1 MKSTTSLILISL
13 LSLSL
18 FSSSI
23 SIRPSLLPIT
33 PKAQDLTD
41 HFGTEPIQNI
51 YGPHHNNVVDLAR
64 EGVTPGTII
73 QPIKNF
79 AKEINPSQVAGGDL
93 TNTAYDS
100 TKIIKPTYAQPK
112 LDINSQIVHDAVIN
126 TPVQLGTQIN
136 EKSVVTQDR
145 VTGKI
150 DTAKVH
156 TKTPIVGMMKN
167 LRQVTTDQRT
177 LVNMTNGK
185 TIDLTK
191 KIGYFGKE

>member
-1 MKSTTSLILISL
+1 MKSTTSLLL
-13 LSLSL
+13 LSLFVLSL

-41 HFGTEPIQNI
+41 HFGTEPVENI
-51 YGPHHNNVVDLAR
+51 YGPHRNNVVDLAR
-64 EGVTPGTII
+64 EGVTPGTVIK
-73 QPIKNF
+73 PITNF

-100 TKIIKPTYAQPK
+100 TKIIRPTYAQPK
-112 LDINSQIVHDAVIN
+112 LDINSKIVHDAVIN

-145 VTGKI
+145 ITGKI
-150 DTAKVH
+150 DTARVQ
-156 TKTPIVGMMKN
+156 TSTPIVGMMKN
-167 LRQVTTDQRT
+167 LRQVTTAQRT
-177 LVNMTNGK
+177 LVDMTDGK
-185 TIDLTK
+185 AIDLTK
-191 KIGYFGKE
+191 KVGYFGKE

>member
-41 HFGTEPIQNI
+41 HFGTEPIPNI
-51 YGPHHNNVVDLAR
+51 YGPHHNNGVDLAR
-64 EGVTPGTII
+64 EGVTPGIII

-100 TKIIKPTYAQPK
+100 TKIIRPTYAQPK